1 MDTQNQDQD
10 ARLMRLAID
19 EAMRGVEKGQSPF
32 GAVIAR
38 GGEVVAVGHN
48 VVWMTTDITAHAEV
62 NTLRKACQEV
72 GGIDLSGCT
81 IYSTTE
87 PCPMCFSAIHWA
99 KIDRIV
105 FGTSIA
111 DAERAGFNELAV
123 SNDDLK
129 RLGAS
134 GVVVEGGFLKDECQ
148 AIFDRFLDTGGAER
162 LY

>member
-1 MDTQNQDQD
+1 
-10 ARLMRLAID
+10 MRLAID
-19 EAMRGVEKGQSPF
+19 EALRGVEKGQSPF

-38 GGEVVAVGHN
+38 GDEVVAVGHN

-62 NTLRKACQEV
+62 HTLRKACQEV

-123 SNDDLK
+123 SNEELK
-129 RLGAS
+129 RLGGS
-134 GVVVEGGFLKDECQ
+134 GVVVEGGFLQDECQ
-148 AIFDRFLDTGGAER
+148 AVFDRFLEKGGAER